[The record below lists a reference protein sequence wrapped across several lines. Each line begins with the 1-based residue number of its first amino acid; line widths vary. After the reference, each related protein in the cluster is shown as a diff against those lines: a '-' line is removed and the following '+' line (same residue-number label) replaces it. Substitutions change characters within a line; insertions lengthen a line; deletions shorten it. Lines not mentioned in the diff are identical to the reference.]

1 MKRSSS
7 SPITRILMSSVL
19 LLALGGACAQ
29 ERAQIE
35 ALESS
40 ITDELAALRREIAEA
55 KLAPNDNVDI
65 VLEGAGP
72 NTKISIVDPPRKSS
86 CKNPQANCGR
96 EVRWTLRGAIPQG
109 WSVKIAEKAD
119 SPDKGCFAQPTLTA
133 SERHK
138 SSGEPAASCRGEG
151 ASWSY
156 SVTLLDQNGAP
167 KSIID
172 PLIVMNWSP

>member
-7 SPITRILMSSVL
+7 SPITPILMSSVL
-19 LLALGGACAQ
+19 LLALGGACAK

-65 VLEGAGP
+65 DLEGVGP

-86 CKNPQANCGR
+86 CKNPQANCGK

-119 SPDKGCFAQPTLTA
+119 SPDKGCFAQPTLRPA
-133 SERHK
+133 SATSRAG
-138 SSGEPAASCRGEG
+138 SRPSRAAGQGRPG
-151 ASWSY
+151 A
-156 SVTLLDQNGAP
+156 TR
-167 KSIID
+167 
-172 PLIVMNWSP
+172 